1 MNLLLGLWRK
11 KSVQFFYCNLLLV
24 LRLILTYEWLVY
36 PFWPLDG
43 SVALR
48 RNSLSSLVFSLTL
61 ASFQQ
66 SFSVS
71 IKLGSNIQYKTFK
84 YCKLKTNIMFMD
96 RFSQKYLTRLSVSC
110 YCEPWVPCCVEVP
123 LVTHLPLSWAGFLR
137 ERQPISFGTKGHQQ
151 VKL

>member
-84 YCKLKTNIMFMD
+84 YCKLKTNIVRNISVRNISLVF
-96 RFSQKYLTRLSVSC
+96 LSPATVSR
-110 YCEPWVPCCVEVP
+110 WVPCCVEVP

>member
-48 RNSLSSLVFSLTL
+48 RTSLSSLVFSLTL

-110 YCEPWVPCCVEVP
+110 YCEPVGAMLCRSSSRHSPPPQLGWVPERETAHF
-123 LVTHLPLSWAGFLR
+123 LWDQRASAG
-137 ERQPISFGTKGHQQ
+137 
-151 VKL
+151 